1 MAACA
6 CHSVPLDGSR
16 RTGALL
22 GDAGGPP
29 RGRRCPLSHLDLD
42 QRDVQQIGFVGQFC
56 GPQFTGSTELEGG
69 VTVPADEDAVCAPHL
84 VLDLVSR
91 VPLRDVA
98 FSSVFGHPWALAAA
112 ADSLDE
118 ADHRAVCAIAARL
131 HESNEGLLCRAV
143 TWRNFRVAAHVRTH
157 LHSLSF
163 CPSPTR

>member
-1 MAACA
+1 M
-6 CHSVPLDGSR
+6 
-16 RTGALL
+16 
-22 GDAGGPP
+22 
-29 RGRRCPLSHLDLD
+29 
-42 QRDVQQIGFVGQFC
+42 
-56 GPQFTGSTELEGG
+56 
-69 VTVPADEDAVCAPHL
+69 TVPADEDAVCAPHL